1 MSAGGVTSGRPRLL
15 VICPPFFGYD
25 RAIAAA
31 AEAAGYAVTLMDARA
46 STSAAYKVGLKLAPG
61 LTRAVTART
70 MAARLADLP
79 DPAGIDTVLL
89 VKGDGM
95 TVETVRQL
103 RQLAPRARV
112 VAYLWDSLDNMR
124 GMGPALALA
133 DRVFSFDRG
142 DCARFGW
149 SYQPLFARQTAA
161 SAAVSVVSA
170 SAPAPQ
176 TEPLWDW
183 SFIGSLHSDRHRV
196 LRALVAGNPGLRW
209 FVHCYVQNRIVRL
222 FRAVPDRGVLGAGPP
237 PLSMQ
242 VLDYARYAE
251 VTAQSRAVVDI
262 EHPAQ
267 TGLTMR
273 TIETLIG
280 GKKLITTNAA
290 VRNSD
295 LFHPDRVAVID
306 RAAPRIPAGFLAS
319 DFPAFA
325 PGQAEG
331 YLIDA
336 WLANL
341 LGPHPGTAAKPAK
354 PQE

>member
-1 MSAGGVTSGRPRLL
+1 MSTGGVSAGRPRLL

-46 STSAAYKVGLKLAPG
+46 STSAAYKIGLKLAPG
-61 LTRAVTART
+61 LTRAATART

-95 TVETVRQL
+95 TVEAVRQL
-103 RQLAPRARV
+103 RQIAPRARV

-142 DCARFGW
+142 DCAGFGW
-149 SYQPLFARQTAA
+149 SYQPLFARRTA
-161 SAAVSVVSA
+161 SAGASA
-170 SAPAPQ
+170 SQPK
-176 TEPLWDW
+176 PLWDW

-196 LRALVAGNPGLRW
+196 LRALVADNPGLRW

-222 FRAVPDRGVLGAGPP
+222 FRAISDRGVLGAGPP

-290 VRNSD
+290 VRDSD

-319 DFPAFA
+319 AFPAFA

-336 WLANL
+336 WLAKL
-341 LGPHPGTAAKPAK
+341 LGPHPGTSEALAAKPAK